1 MNKNLFSKAN
11 CWLDKIDA
19 GQDAVLSES
28 LHGDDKWFDENKNSD
43 KLKKAFDKYVEAT
56 QKKGDLPK
64 SYPEWATKIYRKNLN
79 EELLNEGEE
88 DKEKHKEPGIVDY
101 QKINS
106 ETKKIC
112 DYIITEVKQIGV
124 AIDTIKETPHQTL
137 FDSKWFKEELKEIN
151 TYLDKLM
158 KSFEFGTPKQV

>member
-28 LHGDDKWFDENKNSD
+28 LNGEDKWFDENKNSD

-56 QKKGDLPK
+56 QKKGGLPK

-88 DKEKHKEPGIVDY
+88 DKEKHKEPDTTGY
-101 QKINS
+101 SQLKNK
-106 ETKKIC
+106 ELKKIC
-112 DYIITEVKQIGV
+112 DYIIEEIKQIGV
-124 AIDTIKETPHQTL
+124 AVDQKDDPGIDE
-137 FDSKWFKEELKEIN
+137 DWYKEEVKEVINKLKEI
-151 TYLDKLM
+151 DKIA
-158 KSFEFGTPKQV
+158 GV